1 MGSSPYSP
9 VIPLVICLPL
19 RPLTGTLMAPG
30 RSQAFWFAD
39 RPSCPTPKLPIQPLT
54 SANFNSGFFKG
65 GRRGKK
71 LS

>member
-30 RSQAFWFAD
+30 CSQAFWFAD
-39 RPSCPTPKLPIQPLT
+39 QPACPTPKLPIQPLT
-54 SANFNSGFFKG
+54 SANSKSGFFKEG
-65 GRRGKK
+65 KRGKN
-71 LS
+71 LL